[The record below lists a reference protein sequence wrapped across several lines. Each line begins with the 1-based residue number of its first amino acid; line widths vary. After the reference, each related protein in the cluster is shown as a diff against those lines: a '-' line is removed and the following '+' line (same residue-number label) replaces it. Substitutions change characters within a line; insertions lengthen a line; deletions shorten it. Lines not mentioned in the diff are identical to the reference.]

1 MAVHILIGS
10 KRCGVRL
17 LTFVRVSGD
26 KVVLSK
32 SVAAGWRGEPFVQ
45 VTAIDFRVL
54 DFSLSL

>member
-10 KRCGVRL
+10 KRCG
-17 LTFVRVSGD
+17 VRVSGD